1 MAPPTPLIRRRG
13 GRRGIFARDPN
24 SESARDCQADA
35 EAEDK
40 KAGQYLQAAQ
50 DRFQLNC
57 EFVSPAQKEI
67 CKQRLLAR
75 VKETCTDHW
84 SRVRMLVPCV
94 VPSCLSVAVMVEF
107 YDSVC
112 AEMKWAKDAA
122 MVADLAKVGR
132 CDCSSSLCS
141 TRIILDRRRQVA
153 SEKMAEFEKK
163 ISEAELQV
171 AFPFCTTAPRS
182 PRTVKLSSCGGNC
195 WFRRARMSCAKP
207 ISPRPSSC
215 ITQAPS
221 EPRTPYVP
229 TIPNIP
235 ITHKPPLRACQIP
248 RLLIIGFGRCGAR
261 AAKPALDH
269 CADRCWR

>member
-1 MAPPTPLIRRRG
+1 M
-13 GRRGIFARDPN
+13 
-24 SESARDCQADA
+24 
-35 EAEDK
+35 
-40 KAGQYLQAAQ
+40 
-50 DRFQLNC
+50 
-57 EFVSPAQKEI
+57 
-67 CKQRLLAR
+67 
-75 VKETCTDHW
+75 
-84 SRVRMLVPCV
+84 
-94 VPSCLSVAVMVEF
+94 
-107 YDSVC
+107 
-112 AEMKWAKDAA
+112 
-122 MVADLAKVGR
+122 R
-132 CDCSSSLCS
+132 CDCSSSLSS

-171 AFPFCTTAPRS
+171 GFPCCTTAPRS

-235 ITHKPPLRACQIP
+235 ITHKPPPRACKIA
-248 RLLIIGFGRCGAR
+248 RLFIIGSAAVVRGQRSLRGAGVGVRESTIAQLEKTMEKTIGLGQKLDIVFTKLRSPPTFRNLSPAPPRAATPRHASHARQECRRFGRSRRRGG
-261 AAKPALDH
+261 L
-269 CADRCWR
+269 

>member
-1 MAPPTPLIRRRG
+1 
-13 GRRGIFARDPN
+13 
-24 SESARDCQADA
+24 
-35 EAEDK
+35 
-40 KAGQYLQAAQ
+40 
-50 DRFQLNC
+50 
-57 EFVSPAQKEI
+57 
-67 CKQRLLAR
+67 
-75 VKETCTDHW
+75 
-84 SRVRMLVPCV
+84 MLVPRV

-132 CDCSSSLCS
+132 CDAIVAHLCVA
-141 TRIILDRRRQVA
+141 RMILDRRRQVA

-171 AFPFCTTAPRS
+171 AFPCCTTAPRS

-221 EPRTPYVP
+221 EPRTPFVHN
-229 TIPNIP
+229 TQH
-235 ITHKPPLRACQIP
+235 THHPQTTSTCLQNCALVHYRI
-248 RLLIIGFGRCGAR
+248 GRCGAR
-261 AAKPALDH
+261 AAKP
-269 CADRCWR
+269 